1 MKSRQIVRDSLYTK
15 NNTWTREAFMCLA
28 FFGFVLIMVL
38 L

>member
-15 NNTWTREAFMCLA
+15 RNTWAKEAFMCLA